1 MESELINKSDRK
13 FNNELK
19 TENVSFWYTASSS
32 EAFGRV
38 FNRKLSSLKCPTL
51 DRPAADMNRKVE
63 YMVEISCI
71 FIRLGEIDNTR
82 ETFFAE
88 AFLQAK
94 WNDKHLYSDSYN
106 PSKDWN
112 PEIIIEVNNFAFDQF
127 MITT

>member
-63 YMVEISCI
+63 YMVEISC
-71 FIRLGEIDNTR
+71 LT
-82 ETFFAE
+82 
-88 AFLQAK
+88 K
-94 WNDKHLYSDSYN
+94 
-106 PSKDWN
+106 
-112 PEIIIEVNNFAFDQF
+112 NFASSCPGDLDMSETSLNSFVP
-127 MITT
+127 M